1 MIVNMKL
8 TDQLHEIIRFNYIS
22 TKFNILILIFC
33 LITAYLYL
41 FICNIVLYIYNF
53 FYFLETDSLLSR
65 CYDKWG
71 CLSVGEPFFS
81 SLRPISLF
89 PLHPDVMDAQFLLVT
104 RSAPDLFQRLRV
116 GNNSTFEKS
125 DFDSTRPVKII
136 IHGFREKGD
145 EDWIKVCFIFSL
157 SCPYIYVY
165 KF

>member
-1 MIVNMKL
+1 MC
-8 TDQLHEIIRFNYIS
+8 YIA
-22 TKFNILILIFC
+22 I
-33 LITAYLYL
+33 L
-41 FICNIVLYIYNF
+41 FIYSIILYIYKCIF
-53 FYFLETDSLLSR
+53 FTEKDSLLTR

-116 GNNSTFEKS
+116 GNNSSFEKS
-125 DFDSTRPVKII
+125 YFDSTRPVKII

-145 EDWIKVCFIFSL
+145 EDWIKVSFIS
-157 SCPYIYVY
+157 S
-165 KF
+165 